1 MRRSVFLVIIAVV
14 VLAMAAPAFA
24 GKGGKGKGNGGGG
37 KPDSGSSS
45 LTMMMVSDPNGDGH
59 ANWGDQITFDV
70 STTATTQPNVNLTC
84 TQNGVVVYGAVT
96 GYYDGYPW
104 PWTQVM
110 TLSSSAWS
118 EGAANCTAV
127 LSYYKRTKVINLTSI
142 NFTAGA

>member
-1 MRRSVFLVIIAVV
+1 MRRSVFLVVIAVV

-45 LTMMMVSDPNGDGH
+45 LSVVMVTDVNADGH

-96 GYYDGYPW
+96 GFYDGYPW
-104 PWTQVM
+104 PWTQTM

-118 EGAANCTAV
+118 HGEADCTAI